1 MATEIERKFLVTG
14 TEYRNLGK
22 GTYYQQGYLS
32 SDPERTIRIRVVGD
46 RGMLTIK
53 GKTEGISRAEYE
65 YQIPLAEAKDMLHA
79 LCLRPL
85 IEKTRYRV
93 PFAGKVWEV
102 DEFLGENEGLVVAEI
117 ELPSADCP
125 FEKPSWIGQEVSHDP
140 RYYNSNLSKHP
151 FKDW

>member
-14 TEYRNLGK
+14 TEYRNQGK

-32 SDPERTIRIRVVGD
+32 SDPERTIRIRVMGD

-65 YQIPLAEAKDMLHA
+65 YEIPLAEAKEMLGS

-117 ELPSADCP
+117 ELPTADCP
-125 FEKPSWIGQEVSHDP
+125 FEKPAWIGEEVSHDP

>member
-14 TEYRNLGK
+14 TEYRGMGK
-22 GTYYQQGYLS
+22 GTYYLQGYLS
-32 SDPERTIRIRVVGD
+32 TDPERTIRVRVVGN
-46 RGMLTIK
+46 RGILTIK

-65 YQIPLAEAKDMLHA
+65 YEIPPEEAKEMLRT

-85 IEKTRYRV
+85 VEKTRYRV

-102 DEFLGENEGLVVAEI
+102 DEFSGENEGLVVAEI

-125 FEKPSWIGQEVSHDP
+125 FEKPTWIGEEVSQDP

-151 FKDW
+151 FKNW